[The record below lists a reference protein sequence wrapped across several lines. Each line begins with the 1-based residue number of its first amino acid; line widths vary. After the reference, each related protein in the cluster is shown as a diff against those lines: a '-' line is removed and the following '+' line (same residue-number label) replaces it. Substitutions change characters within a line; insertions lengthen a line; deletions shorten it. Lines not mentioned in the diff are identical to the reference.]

1 MFPRKFLVG
10 DALNGTKWICFA
22 SDEEKVA
29 GFQTWWMLSEVQAD
43 VLVHSDGAIALPDQ
57 PIGILGGHLTAYNTQ
72 GADSKTRARN
82 AAYNAQ
88 TEDSKTKKR
97 RLTT

>member
-29 GFQTWWMLSEVQAD
+29 GLQTWWMLSKVQPN
-43 VLVHSDGAIALPDQ
+43 VLVHPDRAIALPDQ
-57 PIGILGGHLTAYNTQ
+57 PIGILGGHLTAYNAQ
-72 GADSKTRARN
+72 EEDLTR
-82 AAYNAQ
+82 
-88 TEDSKTKKR
+88 
-97 RLTT
+97 